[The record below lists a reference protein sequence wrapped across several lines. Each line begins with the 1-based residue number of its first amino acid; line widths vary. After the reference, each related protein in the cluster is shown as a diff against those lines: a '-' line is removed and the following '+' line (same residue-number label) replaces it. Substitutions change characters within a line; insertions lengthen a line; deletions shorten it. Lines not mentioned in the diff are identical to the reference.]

1 MKKAEGGLKINEV
14 RLGLESRKLEF
25 KTRKQSPTGTLMG
38 DHAMGREDAL
48 WKVQESFGWTA
59 SPDVKFEWTQA
70 MLDERIAQDKEK
82 SRKVTTTRKK
92 KKKKKSNNHGSS
104 SSSSHH
110 PRRRPTTAPSNRRQQ
125 QQQLSSLQ
133 PPPSSSSSS
142 SSLLSNTWKDRLLRI
157 PNSTKKR
164 GLPKGV
170 RRPRPTT
177 GTSVRFLSGQRQLNA
192 TDERFV
198 SRNSTFYDASPY
210 SIQAP
215 PISKEVAQP
224 VSVMF
229 F

>member
-1 MKKAEGGLKINEV
+1 
-14 RLGLESRKLEF
+14 
-25 KTRKQSPTGTLMG
+25 MG

-70 MLDERIAQDKEK
+70 MLDERIAQDEKK
-82 SRKVTTTRKK
+82 SRKLTTTTTTAKK

-104 SSSSHH
+104 SHH
-110 PRRRPTTAPSNRRQQ
+110 PRRRPTTAPFNRRQQ
-125 QQQLSSLQ
+125 HQLSS
-133 PPPSSSSSS
+133 PSSN
-142 SSLLSNTWKDRLLRI
+142 SLLSNTWKDRLLRI
-157 PNSTKKR
+157 PDSTKKR
-164 GLPKGV
+164 GMPKGV

-198 SRNSTFYDASPY
+198 SRNSSFYDASPY

-224 VSVMF
+224 VSDVWTSIIYRYNLLVQCTVQYLE
-229 F
+229 